1 MATLRISMI
10 TESQVRIEPVGDLSD
25 SDWDAVID
33 WWSLGSKS
41 PSSMDYIDVGLPD
54 FSQRKIW
61 LRENWTSLN
70 NSLIIDDEVKVALRG
85 VDSLM
90 TKFLEIADGHEID
103 IKDVNFDLI
112 RLANP
117 LREFQKKKYC
127 LSFENAKWS

>member
-33 WWSLGSKS
+33 WWSLGSKNL
-41 PSSMDYIDVGLPD
+41 SSMNYIDVGLPD

-85 VDSLM
+85 VDSLI
-90 TKFLEIADGHEID
+90 TKFLEIADDHEID

-112 RLANP
+112 RLASP
-117 LREFQKKKYC
+117 LREFQKKI
-127 LSFENAKWS
+127 LPLF